1 MPVRLAAMLGLT
13 APVTFVVGIVLGDL
27 AQPAEYS
34 PANDDISDLG
44 ALTATSPWLYNQIGA
59 NLTGLLLLGFAA
71 GLWGF
76 LGSGLLSRLGVLGLV
91 AVGTGMFLD
100 GLFRLDCQG
109 IDVRCENTSW
119 RSDAHR
125 LESGLTSAALLLTPL
140 VLAFAFRRL
149 PAWRSVWL
157 PTLLATPA
165 IVAVSIPFSA
175 LGSGASARA
184 ASVGWF
190 LWIAFVAFHLLRLSP
205 GGARVAAPQGAGR

>member
-1 MPVRLAAMLGLT
+1 MGLFDGKVAIVTGSGRGIGREEALLLASEGA
-13 APVTFVVGIVLGDL
+13 AVVV
-27 AQPAEYS
+27 
-34 PANDDISDLG
+34 NDLG
-44 ALTATSPWLYNQIGA
+44 GA
-59 NLTGLLLLGFAA
+59 RTGE
-71 GLWGF
+71 
-76 LGSGLLSRLGVLGLV
+76 GS
-91 AVGTGMFLD
+91 
-100 GLFRLDCQG
+100 
-109 IDVRCENTSW
+109 DVRCENTSW
-119 RSDAHR
+119 GSDAHR

-205 GGARVAAPQGAGR
+205 GGARVAASQSAGR